1 MKSACQVLTL
11 LKCAAIPGMDLA
23 EAARLVPDGAVVGI
37 SQPGPLGLIQELIR
51 QGRRG
56 LHLVTVPTGGRAAE
70 LLIAAGCVSVIETS
84 AVDLGE
90 EGQAPAFGRAVV
102 EGSIKVL
109 DWTCPALLM
118 ALQAGAAGVSF
129 TPVPGLLD
137 SDLLKVRSDFRE
149 IDDPYRPGA
158 RTVLVPALAPDF
170 ALVRVRRAD
179 PAGNAVI
186 GIGRDDRL
194 LIRSAGV
201 VIAEAE
207 QIEPG
212 PIKNLAAD
220 EQLIPAA
227 YLDAIVLEPAPAVTG

>member
-1 MKSACQVLTL
+1 
-11 LKCAAIPGMDLA
+11 MDLA
-23 EAARLVPDGAVVGI
+23 EAARRIPDGAVVGI
-37 SQPGPLGLIQELIR
+37 GHPGPLGLVQELIR

-70 LLIAAGCVSVIETS
+70 LLIEAGCVGVIETS

-90 EGQAPAFGRAVV
+90 EGLAPAFGRAAA
-102 EGSIKVL
+102 EGSIRVV

-129 TPVPGLLD
+129 TPVPGLLG
-137 SDLLKVRSDFRE
+137 SDLLRVRPDFRE
-149 IDDPYRPGA
+149 VDDPYRPGLK
-158 RTVLVPALAPDF
+158 TVLVPALAPDF
-170 ALVRVRRAD
+170 ALVKVRRAD

-194 LIRSAGV
+194 LIRAATT

-207 QIEPG
+207 RLESG
-212 PIKNLAAD
+212 PITTLAAD

-227 YLDAIVLEPAPAVTG
+227 YLDAVVLEHRLEGAPVTG

>member
-1 MKSACQVLTL
+1 
-11 LKCAAIPGMDLA
+11 MDLA

-37 SQPGPLGLIQELIR
+37 SQPGPLGLVQELVR

-70 LLIAAGCVSVIETS
+70 LLIAAGCVAVIETS

-90 EGQAPAFGRAVV
+90 DGPAPAFGRAVV
-102 EGSIKVL
+102 DGSIKVL

-118 ALQAGAAGVSF
+118 ALQAGASGVSF
-129 TPVPGLLD
+129 TPVPGLLG
-137 SDLLKVRSDFRE
+137 SDLLKVRPEFQE
-149 IDDPYRPGA
+149 VDDPYRPGA

-170 ALVRVRRAD
+170 ALIRVRRAD

-194 LIRSAGV
+194 LIRAAGR
-201 VIAEAE
+201 VIAEADR
-207 QIEPG
+207 IEAE
-212 PIKNLAAD
+212 PITSLAAD

-227 YLDAIVLEPAPAVTG
+227 YLDAIVLEPASAVAR